1 MLKILSSSLNFEDW
15 TTKQMIVRAA
25 RNRAKKNSQNN
36 TVVLRP
42 GPRLIT
48 RYKKKIDT

>member
-25 RNRAKKNSQNN
+25 RNRAKKHTKNN
-36 TVVLRP
+36 KIVSRP

-48 RYKKKIDT
+48 KYKKKN